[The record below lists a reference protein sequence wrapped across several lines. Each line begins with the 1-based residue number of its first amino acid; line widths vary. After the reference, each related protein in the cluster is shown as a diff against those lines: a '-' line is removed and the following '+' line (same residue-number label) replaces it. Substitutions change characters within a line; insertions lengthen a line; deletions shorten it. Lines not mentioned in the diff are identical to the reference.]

1 MDSSRI
7 YFCLSH
13 YCARF
18 WLFATWGSVF
28 MIGKCVFQSLCFWR
42 FYSRGAF
49 YVLAFLTLATQAGAN
64 GFKIQEQSLN
74 ATALS
79 SAYIAGARGADASYY
94 NPANMGFSND
104 WGENKSEFE
113 LATSLINI
121 PGFNFD
127 VATTNQ
133 GLYSKTE
140 LKFTD
145 TMKGVIEGV
154 DKFLPDLKLGDLMK
168 PIILEHSTP
177 DSQIVT
183 GGTGDTALAVPKMFY
198 KSRTMHGI
206 TFGGS
211 FVASSGLAMQWAG
224 KGGEFLQ
231 DVFIMMVEASPSV
244 SYTINDRLS
253 FGFGYRVMYAMGS
266 FNNVV
271 YVPLDT
277 FDRDKDGKPDGIQ
290 LDKEQIKDLSKHP
303 EALQALIPESIKN
316 GLIGGILSNDAL
328 VKILEQFGLNLKV
341 ENCQSANSLECVNWG
356 ALMGDVVSEKTNL
369 FGTSK
374 VYQKSEGK
382 DLATGYRLSA
392 SLRVFDNGM
401 ASVVYNSPVKFDMKG
416 KVEATTYVGGAM
428 GNVLTIADLNIAV
441 QMPEILTLAYAH
453 EFFNRRLRL
462 EGVYERTFWSRGF
475 KFNVSPDFAN
485 AKYQGLSGL
494 VALPDVFNSETLKN
508 MVGIANF
515 GVVSN
520 MGAGW
525 RDTNTFRFGATYK
538 TPFVRLMA
546 SAAYDAAPS
555 AQDKIGI
562 PDSDGFMLGC
572 GAKVNLRGF
581 DLGLAGSWTYKQ
593 SMSSLYHSGG
603 LGGLFIYTASLGYR
617 W

>member
-1 MDSSRI
+1 MRN
-7 YFCLSH
+7 FVVAFGVC
-13 YCARF
+13 
-18 WLFATWGSVF
+18 
-28 MIGKCVFQSLCFWR
+28 MIVVQSF
-42 FYSRGAF
+42 G
-49 YVLAFLTLATQAGAN
+49 N

-94 NPANMGFSND
+94 NPANMGFEND

-113 LATSLINI
+113 LATSLIKI

-133 GLYSKTE
+133 GLYSKT
-140 LKFTD
+140 
-145 TMKGVIEGV
+145 TMDYSNAIQGIFDFCGSGIGQALCGNIGI
-154 DKFLPDLKLGDLMK
+154 DDLADLNK
-168 PIILEHSTP
+168 PVILEHSVP

-183 GGTGDTALAVPKMFY
+183 GSTGDTNFVLPKMFY
-198 KSRTMHGI
+198 KSRTNHGI

-231 DVFIMMVEASPSV
+231 DVFIMMIEASPSI
-244 SYTINDRLS
+244 SWTINNRFS
-253 FGFGYRVMYAMGS
+253 VGFGYRVMYAMGS

-271 YVPLDT
+271 YVPLDEEGT
-277 FDRDKDGKPDGIQ
+277 GIQ
-290 LDKEQIKDLSKHP
+290 LSQQQIADLAKHP
-303 EALQALIPESIKN
+303 EAVSALIPESIRNMEILGIPFTSILQAFGYKIP
-316 GLIGGILSNDAL
+316 GCTGGA
-328 VKILEQFGLNLKV
+328 
-341 ENCQSANSLECVNWG
+341 ECTDWG
-356 ALMGDVVSEKTNL
+356 GLMGSVTGEKTNL
-369 FGTSK
+369 YGTSK

-382 DLATGYRLSA
+382 DLSHGYRLSA

-401 ASVVYNSPVKFDMKG
+401 ASVVYNSPVKFNMAG
-416 KVEATTYVGGAM
+416 KVEALTYVGGAM

-453 EFFNRRLRL
+453 EFFDKRLRI
-462 EGVYERTFWSRGF
+462 EGVYERTFWSRGW
-475 KFNVSPDFAN
+475 KFNVTPDFEN
-485 AKYQGLSGL
+485 ATYEGLSGL
-494 VALPDVFNSETLKN
+494 VALKDVFSSETLKQ

-525 RDTNTFRFGATYK
+525 RDTNTFRIGATYK
-538 TPFVRLMA
+538 TPLMRLMA

-555 AQDKIGI
+555 PQDKVGI
-562 PDSDGFMLGC
+562 PDSDGYMVGV
-572 GAKVNLRGF
+572 GAKFNFRGF
-581 DLGLAGSWTYKQ
+581 DVGLAGSWNFKA

-603 LGGLFIYTASLGYR
+603 LGGLYIYTASVGYR

>member
-1 MDSSRI
+1 MLARACFLPILS
-7 YFCLSH
+7 LSH
-13 YCARF
+13 IY
-18 WLFATWGSVF
+18 
-28 MIGKCVFQSLCFWR
+28 
-42 FYSRGAF
+42 
-49 YVLAFLTLATQAGAN
+49 AN

-133 GLYSKTE
+133 GLYSKTTLE
-140 LKFTD
+140 FTD
-145 TMKGVIEGV
+145 TMKGVIAMADGAI
-154 DKFLPDLKLGDLMK
+154 PGLKLGDLMK

-198 KSRTMHGI
+198 KSRTMHGV

-244 SYTINDRLS
+244 SWTINDRLS

-271 YVPLDT
+271 YVPLDERGT
-277 FDRDKDGKPDGIQ
+277 GIQ

-303 EALQALIPESIKN
+303 EALEALIPESIKN
-316 GLIGGILSNDAL
+316 GPIGTLLNNPIISAIAQ
-328 VKILEQFGLNLKV
+328 VFGVNLKV
-341 ENCQSANSLECVNWG
+341 ENCNTGGIECVNWG

-382 DLATGYRLSA
+382 DLSTGFRLAA

-401 ASVVYNSPVKFDMKG
+401 ASIVYNSPVKFDMKG

-453 EFFNRRLRL
+453 EFFNKRLRL

-485 AKYQGLSGL
+485 ATYKGLSGL

-525 RDTNTFRFGATYK
+525 RDTNTFRIGATYK

-572 GAKVNLRGF
+572 GAKINLRGF

>member
-1 MDSSRI
+1 
-7 YFCLSH
+7 
-13 YCARF
+13 
-18 WLFATWGSVF
+18 
-28 MIGKCVFQSLCFWR
+28 MIVVQSF
-42 FYSRGAF
+42 G
-49 YVLAFLTLATQAGAN
+49 N

-94 NPANMGFSND
+94 NPANMGFEND

-113 LATSLINI
+113 LATSLIKI

-133 GLYSKTE
+133 GLYSKT
-140 LKFTD
+140 
-145 TMKGVIEGV
+145 TMDYSNAIQGIFDFCGSGIGQALCGGIGI
-154 DKFLPDLKLGDLMK
+154 DDLADLNK
-168 PIILEHSTP
+168 PVILEHSVP

-183 GGTGDTALAVPKMFY
+183 GSTGDTNFVLPKMFY
-198 KSRTMHGI
+198 KSRTNHGI

-231 DVFIMMVEASPSV
+231 DVFIMMIEASPSI
-244 SYTINDRLS
+244 SWTINNRFS
-253 FGFGYRVMYAMGS
+253 VGFGYRVMYAMGS

-271 YVPLDT
+271 YVPLDEEGT
-277 FDRDKDGKPDGIQ
+277 GIQ
-290 LDKEQIKDLSKHP
+290 LSQQQIADLAKHP
-303 EALQALIPESIKN
+303 EAVSALIPESIRNMEILGIPFTSILQAFGYKIP
-316 GLIGGILSNDAL
+316 GCTGGA
-328 VKILEQFGLNLKV
+328 
-341 ENCQSANSLECVNWG
+341 ECTDWG
-356 ALMGDVVSEKTNL
+356 GLMGSVTGEKTNL
-369 FGTSK
+369 YGTSK

-382 DLATGYRLSA
+382 DLSHGYRLSA

-401 ASVVYNSPVKFDMKG
+401 ASVVYNSPVKFNMAG
-416 KVEATTYVGGAM
+416 KVEALTYVGGAM

-453 EFFNRRLRL
+453 EFFDKRLRI
-462 EGVYERTFWSRGF
+462 EGVYERTFWSRGW
-475 KFNVSPDFAN
+475 KFNVTPDFEN
-485 AKYQGLSGL
+485 ATYEGLSGL
-494 VALPDVFNSETLKN
+494 VALKDVFSSETLKQ

-525 RDTNTFRFGATYK
+525 RDTNTFRIGATYK
-538 TPFVRLMA
+538 TPLMRLMA

-555 AQDKIGI
+555 PQDKVGI
-562 PDSDGFMLGC
+562 PDSDGYMVGV
-572 GAKVNLRGF
+572 GAKFNFRGF
-581 DLGLAGSWTYKQ
+581 DVGLAGSWNFKA

-603 LGGLFIYTASLGYR
+603 LGGLYIYTASVGYR

>member
-1 MDSSRI
+1 MIQLPRLLARV
-7 YFCLSH
+7 CL
-13 YCARF
+13 
-18 WLFATWGSVF
+18 
-28 MIGKCVFQSLCFWR
+28 
-42 FYSRGAF
+42 
-49 YVLAFLTLATQAGAN
+49 LATLSCASTYAN

-133 GLYSKTE
+133 GLYSKTTLDFGAGSTLDQLIDPNTTIGALVTKILPE
-140 LKFTD
+140 LA
-145 TMKGVIEGV
+145 
-154 DKFLPDLKLGDLMK
+154 DLKK

-244 SYTINDRLS
+244 SWTINDRLS

-271 YVPLDT
+271 YVPLDEKGT
-277 FDRDKDGKPDGIQ
+277 GIQ
-290 LDKEQIKDLSKHP
+290 LNGEQIKDLAKHP
-303 EALQALIPESIKN
+303 EAVEALIPESIKN
-316 GLIGGILSNDAL
+316 GNIGGLLGNDIIQKFAEL
-328 VKILEQFGLNLKV
+328 FGVSLRK
-341 ENCQSANSLECVNWG
+341 ENCNTGGIECVNWG
-356 ALMGDVVSEKTNL
+356 ALMGGVKGETTNL
-369 FGTSK
+369 YGTSK

-382 DLATGYRLSA
+382 DLATGFRLAA

-525 RDTNTFRFGATYK
+525 RDTNTFRIGATYK

-562 PDSDGFMLGC
+562 PDSDGFMVGC

>member
-1 MDSSRI
+1 MSCVNKLSAMLARACFLPI
-7 YFCLSH
+7 LSLSH
-13 YCARF
+13 IY
-18 WLFATWGSVF
+18 
-28 MIGKCVFQSLCFWR
+28 
-42 FYSRGAF
+42 
-49 YVLAFLTLATQAGAN
+49 AN

-133 GLYSKTE
+133 GLYSKTTLE
-140 LKFTD
+140 FTD
-145 TMKGVIEGV
+145 SMKGIIQGV
-154 DKFLPDLKLGDLMK
+154 DKILPGLKLGDLMK

-244 SYTINDRLS
+244 SWTINDRLS

-271 YVPLDT
+271 YVPLDEGGT
-277 FDRDKDGKPDGIQ
+277 GIQ

-328 VKILEQFGLNLKV
+328 ANILKQFGLDLKV

-382 DLATGYRLSA
+382 DLSTGFRLAA

-453 EFFNRRLRL
+453 EFFNKRLRL

-485 AKYQGLSGL
+485 ATYKGLSGL

-525 RDTNTFRFGATYK
+525 RDTNTFRIGATYK

-572 GAKVNLRGF
+572 GAKINLRGF

>member
-1 MDSSRI
+1 MIQLPRLLARV
-7 YFCLSH
+7 CL
-13 YCARF
+13 
-18 WLFATWGSVF
+18 
-28 MIGKCVFQSLCFWR
+28 
-42 FYSRGAF
+42 
-49 YVLAFLTLATQAGAN
+49 LATLSCASTYAN

-94 NPANMGFSND
+94 NPANMGFEND

-140 LKFTD
+140 LQFTD
-145 TMKGVIEGV
+145 TMKGVIENV
-154 DKFLPDLKLGDLMK
+154 DKFLPGLKLGDLMK

-244 SYTINDRLS
+244 SWTINDRLS

-271 YVPLDT
+271 YVPLDEKGT
-277 FDRDKDGKPDGIQ
+277 GIQ

-316 GLIGGILSNDAL
+316 GLIGDILSDDKLAE
-328 VKILEQFGLNLKV
+328 ILKLFGLNLKV

-382 DLATGYRLSA
+382 DLSTGFRLAA

-525 RDTNTFRFGATYK
+525 RDTNTFRIGATYK

-562 PDSDGFMLGC
+562 PDSDGFMVGC

-581 DLGLAGSWTYKQ
+581 DLGLAGSWTFKQ
-593 SMSSLYHSGG
+593 SMSSLYHSAG

>member
-1 MDSSRI
+1 MIQLPRLLARV
-7 YFCLSH
+7 CL
-13 YCARF
+13 
-18 WLFATWGSVF
+18 
-28 MIGKCVFQSLCFWR
+28 
-42 FYSRGAF
+42 
-49 YVLAFLTLATQAGAN
+49 LATLSCASTYAN

-94 NPANMGFSND
+94 NPANMGFEND

-133 GLYSKTE
+133 GLYSKTSLDFGAGSTLDQLIDPNTTIGALVTKILPE
-140 LKFTD
+140 LA
-145 TMKGVIEGV
+145 
-154 DKFLPDLKLGDLMK
+154 DLKK

-244 SYTINDRLS
+244 SWTINDRLS

-271 YVPLDT
+271 YVPLDEKGT
-277 FDRDKDGKPDGIQ
+277 GIQ
-290 LDKEQIKDLSKHP
+290 LNGEQIKDLAKHP
-303 EALQALIPESIKN
+303 EAVEALIPESIKN
-316 GLIGGILSNDAL
+316 GNIGGLLGNDIIQKFAKL
-328 VKILEQFGLNLKV
+328 FGVSLRK
-341 ENCQSANSLECVNWG
+341 ENCNTGGIECVNWG
-356 ALMGDVVSEKTNL
+356 ALMGGVKGETTNL
-369 FGTSK
+369 YGTSK

-382 DLATGYRLSA
+382 DLSTGFRLAA

-525 RDTNTFRFGATYK
+525 RDTNTFRIGATYK

-562 PDSDGFMLGC
+562 PDSDGFMVGC

>member
-1 MDSSRI
+1 MIQLPRLLARV
-7 YFCLSH
+7 CL
-13 YCARF
+13 
-18 WLFATWGSVF
+18 
-28 MIGKCVFQSLCFWR
+28 
-42 FYSRGAF
+42 
-49 YVLAFLTLATQAGAN
+49 LATLSLANIYAN

-121 PGFNFD
+121 PGFSFD

-133 GLYSKTE
+133 GLYSKT
-140 LKFTD
+140 
-145 TMKGVIEGV
+145 TMDYSSTIQGIFNFCGSGIGQAICGGIGLEA
-154 DKFLPDLKLGDLMK
+154 LNDLNK

-271 YVPLDT
+271 YVPLDEKGT
-277 FDRDKDGKPDGIQ
+277 GIQ

-303 EALQALIPESIKN
+303 EAVQALIPESIRNMKIA
-316 GLIGGILSNDAL
+316 GIPFTSILQAFGFKIKGCDTGGA
-328 VKILEQFGLNLKV
+328 
-341 ENCQSANSLECVNWG
+341 ECTDWG
-356 ALMGDVVSEKTNL
+356 ALMSSVDGEKTNL

-453 EFFNRRLRL
+453 EFFDKHLRL

-525 RDTNTFRFGATYK
+525 RDTNTFRIGATYK

>member
-1 MDSSRI
+1 MRN
-7 YFCLSH
+7 FVVAFGVC
-13 YCARF
+13 
-18 WLFATWGSVF
+18 
-28 MIGKCVFQSLCFWR
+28 MIVVQSF
-42 FYSRGAF
+42 G
-49 YVLAFLTLATQAGAN
+49 N

-94 NPANMGFSND
+94 NPANMGFEND

-113 LATSLINI
+113 LATSLIKI

-133 GLYSKTE
+133 GLYSKT
-140 LKFTD
+140 
-145 TMKGVIEGV
+145 TMNYSNAIQGIFDFCGSGIGQ
-154 DKFLPDLKLGDLMK
+154 DLCRGIGIDDLADLNK
-168 PIILEHSTP
+168 PVILEHSVP

-183 GGTGDTALAVPKMFY
+183 GSTGDTNFVLPKMFY
-198 KSRTMHGI
+198 KSRTNHGI

-231 DVFIMMVEASPSV
+231 DVFIMMIEASPSI
-244 SYTINDRLS
+244 SWTINNRFS
-253 FGFGYRVMYAMGS
+253 VGFGYRVMYAMGS

-271 YVPLDT
+271 YVPLDEEGT
-277 FDRDKDGKPDGIQ
+277 GIQ
-290 LDKEQIKDLSKHP
+290 LSQQQIADLAKHP
-303 EALQALIPESIKN
+303 EAVSALIPESIRNMEILGSIPFTSILQAFGYKIP
-316 GLIGGILSNDAL
+316 GCIGGA
-328 VKILEQFGLNLKV
+328 
-341 ENCQSANSLECVNWG
+341 ECTDWG
-356 ALMGDVVSEKTNL
+356 GLMGSVTGEKTNL
-369 FGTSK
+369 YGTSK

-382 DLATGYRLSA
+382 DLSHGYRLSA

-401 ASVVYNSPVKFDMKG
+401 ASVVYNSPVKFNMAG
-416 KVEATTYVGGAM
+416 KVEALTYVGGAM

-453 EFFNRRLRL
+453 EFFDKRLRI
-462 EGVYERTFWSRGF
+462 EGVYERTFWSRGW
-475 KFNVSPDFAN
+475 KFNVTPDFEN
-485 AKYQGLSGL
+485 ATYEGLSGL
-494 VALPDVFNSETLKN
+494 VALKDVFSSETLKQ

-525 RDTNTFRFGATYK
+525 RDTNTFRIGATYK
-538 TPFVRLMA
+538 TPLMRLMA

-555 AQDKIGI
+555 PQDKVGI
-562 PDSDGFMLGC
+562 PDSDGYMVGV
-572 GAKVNLRGF
+572 GAKFNFRGF
-581 DLGLAGSWTYKQ
+581 DVGLAGSWNFKA

-603 LGGLFIYTASLGYR
+603 LGGLYIYTASVGYR

>member
-1 MDSSRI
+1 MSCVNKLSAMLARAC
-7 YFCLSH
+7 FLPLLSLSH
-13 YCARF
+13 IY
-18 WLFATWGSVF
+18 
-28 MIGKCVFQSLCFWR
+28 
-42 FYSRGAF
+42 
-49 YVLAFLTLATQAGAN
+49 AN

-133 GLYSKTE
+133 GLYSKTTLE
-140 LKFTD
+140 FTD
-145 TMKGVIEGV
+145 SMKGIIQGV
-154 DKFLPDLKLGDLMK
+154 DKILPGLKLGDLMK

-244 SYTINDRLS
+244 SWTINDRLS

-271 YVPLDT
+271 YVPLDEGGT
-277 FDRDKDGKPDGIQ
+277 GIQ

-328 VKILEQFGLNLKV
+328 ANILKQFGLDLKV

-382 DLATGYRLSA
+382 DLSTGFRLAA

-453 EFFNRRLRL
+453 EFFNKRLRL

-485 AKYQGLSGL
+485 ATYKGLSGL

-525 RDTNTFRFGATYK
+525 RDTNTFRIGATYK

-572 GAKVNLRGF
+572 GAKINLRGF

-593 SMSSLYHSGG
+593 GMSSLYHSGG

>member
-1 MDSSRI
+1 MSCVNKLSAMLARACFLPI
-7 YFCLSH
+7 LSLSH
-13 YCARF
+13 IY
-18 WLFATWGSVF
+18 
-28 MIGKCVFQSLCFWR
+28 
-42 FYSRGAF
+42 
-49 YVLAFLTLATQAGAN
+49 AN

-133 GLYSKTE
+133 GLYSKTTLE
-140 LKFTD
+140 FTD
-145 TMKGVIEGV
+145 TMKGVIAMADGAI
-154 DKFLPDLKLGDLMK
+154 PGLKLGDLMK

-198 KSRTMHGI
+198 KSRTMHGV

-244 SYTINDRLS
+244 SWTINDRLS

-271 YVPLDT
+271 YVPLDERGT
-277 FDRDKDGKPDGIQ
+277 GIQ

-303 EALQALIPESIKN
+303 EALEALIPESIKN
-316 GLIGGILSNDAL
+316 GPIGTLLNNPIISA
-328 VKILEQFGLNLKV
+328 IAQAFGVNLKV
-341 ENCQSANSLECVNWG
+341 ENCNTGGIECVNWG

-382 DLATGYRLSA
+382 DLSTGFRLAA

-453 EFFNRRLRL
+453 EFFNKRLRL

-485 AKYQGLSGL
+485 ATYKGLSGL

-525 RDTNTFRFGATYK
+525 RDTNTFRIGATYK

-572 GAKVNLRGF
+572 GAKINLRGF